1 MLDRLTPN
9 PGSRKPR
16 HRKGRGMGSGHGRT
30 CGRGQKGAGA
40 RSGSKRRTWHEGG
53 QMPLSRRL
61 PKFGFTN
68 IFRTP
73 RQVVN
78 LRDLQRFEAGS
89 TVDAASLREHGLVA
103 RLDQPVKLLAQGD
116 ISVALS
122 VRVDAVSEGARKK
135 IEGAGGSVEIVAT
148 PRRKPKAAE
157 R

>member
-9 PGSRKPR
+9 PGSHKPR
-16 HRKGRGMGSGHGRT
+16 QRKGRGIGSGHGRT

-53 QMPLSRRL
+53 QMPLARRL

-68 IFRTP
+68 IFRIP
-73 RQVVN
+73 RQIVN

-89 TVDAASLREHGLVA
+89 TVDAASLRERGLVA

-135 IEGAGGSVEIVAT
+135 IEGAGGSVEIIAK
-148 PRRKPKAAE
+148 PRRKPGAAKS
-157 R
+157 

>member
-1 MLDRLTPN
+1 
-9 PGSRKPR
+9 
-16 HRKGRGMGSGHGRT
+16 
-30 CGRGQKGAGA
+30 
-40 RSGSKRRTWHEGG
+40 
-53 QMPLSRRL
+53 MPLSRRL